1 MTTGYAKSQEA
12 SLGSGP
18 PQLTESWALTTA
30 ARKMLEAKE
39 RPDDIDGL
47 TQAVRINWRLWT
59 IFQAELIEPTSP
71 MPADIRSNLLSLAAF
86 VDKQSTSILGD
97 PKPEKLDVLININR
111 QIAAGLAE
119 SGRRQQE
126 GDAAA
131 RNAAQQQ
138 APAGVATTSRDTRA

>member
-39 RPDDIDGL
+39 RPDDIEGL
-47 TQAVRINWRLWT
+47 TQAVRVNWRLWT
-59 IFQAELIEPTSP
+59 IFQAELIDQTNP
-71 MPADIRSNLLSLAAF
+71 MPAEIRSNLLSLAAF
-86 VDKQSTSILGD
+86 IDKQSTSILGD

-111 QIAAGLAE
+111 QIASGLAE

-126 GDAAA
+126 AEATAGGQ
-131 RNAAQQQ
+131 AQQVQ
-138 APAGVATTSRDTRA
+138 ADPQSRDTRA

>member
-12 SLGSGP
+12 SLSSGP

-30 ARKMLEAKE
+30 ARKLLEAKE
-39 RPDDIDGL
+39 RPDDIDGI
-47 TQAVRINWRLWT
+47 THAVRINWRLWT
-59 IFQAELIEPTSP
+59 IFQAELIEPTNP
-71 MPADIRSNLLSLAAF
+71 MPADIRSNLLNLAAF
-86 VDKQSTSILGD
+86 IDKQSTSILGD

-126 GDAAA
+126 DEAAA
-131 RNAAQQQ
+131 RAAAQPQVPAGQ
-138 APAGVATTSRDTRA
+138 APTSRDTRA

>member
-18 PQLTESWALTTA
+18 PQLTEAWALTTA

-47 TQAVRINWRLWT
+47 TNAVRINWRLWT
-59 IFQAELIEPTSP
+59 IFQAELTEPTNP
-71 MPADIRSNLLSLAAF
+71 MPPEIRGNLLSLAAF
-86 VDKQSTSILGD
+86 IDKQSTSILGD

-126 GDAAA
+126 TEAAPGGQAQQAAA
-131 RNAAQQQ
+131 AA
-138 APAGVATTSRDTRA
+138 PSRDTRA

>member
-39 RPDDIDGL
+39 RPDDIEGL
-47 TQAVRINWRLWT
+47 THAVRINWRLWT
-59 IFQAELIEPTSP
+59 IFQAELIDQTSP
-71 MPADIRSNLLSLAAF
+71 MPAEIRGNLLSLAAF
-86 VDKQSTSILGD
+86 IDKQSTYILGD

-126 GDAAA
+126 QDAAA
-131 RNAAQQQ
+131 LGAAQPQT
-138 APAGVATTSRDTRA
+138 AGGPPVTSRDTRA

>member
-47 TQAVRINWRLWT
+47 THAVRINWRLWT
-59 IFQAELIEPTSP
+59 IFQAELTEPTNTI
-71 MPADIRSNLLSLAAF
+71 PAEIRGNLLSLAAF
-86 VDKQSTSILGD
+86 IDKQSTSILGD
-97 PKPEKLDVLININR
+97 PKAEKLDVLININR

-126 GDAAA
+126 AEAAT
-131 RNAAQQQ
+131 RTAAPPQT
-138 APAGVATTSRDTRA
+138 AGVQAATSRDTRA

>member
-47 TQAVRINWRLWT
+47 TNAVRINWRLWT
-59 IFQAELIEPTSP
+59 IFQAELIEPSSP
-71 MPADIRSNLLSLAAF
+71 MPAEIRSNLLSLAAF

-97 PKPEKLDVLININR
+97 PRPEKLDVLININR

-126 GDAAA
+126 ADASVQPQAA
-131 RNAAQQQ
+131 PSS
-138 APAGVATTSRDTRA
+138 PAVASRDTRA